1 MAMAAMPL
9 QSQGRSP
16 TSSSNI
22 MSPSKGSRA
31 SASAL
36 VGSAFI
42 MATSA
47 IGPGFITQTTRFT
60 EQLSTSFGFVILCSI
75 VLDIVVQL
83 NIWRVISV
91 SGMRAQDLANRLAPG
106 MGYVL
111 AILIVLGGLAFNI
124 GNVAGAA
131 MGVQVIIGADLWIG
145 VVLSVL
151 ISFFVF
157 WNKEAGK
164 GLDLFS
170 KILGGLMIALI
181 GYIAISSAPP
191 VMKVMHHAV
200 LPETIDTTAIIVLV
214 GGTVGGY
221 ISFAGVHRLLD
232 AGITGD
238 ENISSVSRAAV
249 KGIMLAS
256 AMRILL
262 FLAVLGIVVT
272 GDRLDEGNPAATV
285 FKLAAGDVGYR
296 IFGVVL
302 WCAAITSVVG
312 SAYTSVSFL
321 RTFHSFFEKY
331 HRIII
336 TFFITCSA
344 VIFLIVGRPV
354 SILIIA
360 GALNA
365 FILPLA
371 LGIILLASRGVA
383 IVNQYRHPW
392 WLTIA
397 GWVVVVALGLMCIF
411 SLTSDIGRL
420 WNQ

>member
-1 MAMAAMPL
+1 MWRL
-9 QSQGRSP
+9 EG
-16 TSSSNI
+16 
-22 MSPSKGSRA
+22 SKVA
-31 SASAL
+31 SSAL

-60 EQLSTSFGFVILCSI
+60 EQLTTSFGFIILCSI

-111 AILIVLGGLAFNI
+111 AVLIVLGGLAFNI

-131 MGVQVIIGADLWIG
+131 MGVQVMFGADLWIG
-145 VVLSVL
+145 VVLSVI

-164 GLDLFS
+164 ALDLFS
-170 KILGGLMIALI
+170 KILGAVMIALI
-181 GYIAISSAPP
+181 GYIAFSSAPP

-232 AGITGD
+232 AGISGD
-238 ENISSVSRAAV
+238 KNIRSVSRAAV
-249 KGIMLAS
+249 KGILLAS

-262 FLAVLGIVVT
+262 FLAVLGVVVT
-272 GDRLDEGNPAATV
+272 GATLDEGNPAATV
-285 FKLAAGDVGYR
+285 FKLAGGNVGYR
-296 IFGVVL
+296 IFGLVL

-312 SAYTSVSFL
+312 SAYTSISFL
-321 RTFHSFFEKY
+321 KTFHAFFERHY
-331 HRIII
+331 RIII
-336 TFFITCSA
+336 SFFITCSA
-344 VIFLIVGRPV
+344 VIFLVVGRPV
-354 SILIIA
+354 SILIIV

-371 LGIILLASRGVA
+371 LGIILFASRRAA

-397 GWVVVVALGLMCIF
+397 GWVVVVVLGLMCI
-411 SLTSDIGRL
+411 SVLMSDFERL

>member
-1 MAMAAMPL
+1 
-9 QSQGRSP
+9 
-16 TSSSNI
+16 
-22 MSPSKGSRA
+22 MSASKGSRIA
-31 SASAL
+31 TSAL

-60 EQLSTSFGFVILCSI
+60 EQLTTSFGFIIVCSI
-75 VLDIVVQL
+75 VLDVVVQL

-91 SGMRAQDLANRLAPG
+91 SGMRAQDLANTLAPG

-111 AILIVLGGLAFNI
+111 TILIVLGGLAFNI

-131 MGVQVIIGADLWIG
+131 MGVQVMVGADLWMG
-145 VVLSVL
+145 VVLSVM
-151 ISFFVF
+151 ISLLVF
-157 WNKEAGK
+157 WNKDAGK
-164 GLDLFS
+164 TLDVFS
-170 KILGGLMIALI
+170 KVLGGIMIILI
-181 GYIAISSAPP
+181 GYVAISSGPP
-191 VMKVMHHAV
+191 MKEVMHHAV
-200 LPETIDTTAIIVLV
+200 VPEKIDTTAIIVLV

-221 ISFAGVHRLLD
+221 ISFAGVHRLLE
-232 AGITGD
+232 AGITGQ

-249 KGIMLAS
+249 NGILLAS

-262 FLAVLGIVVT
+262 FLAALGVVVT
-272 GDRLDEGNPAATV
+272 GATLDEGNPAATV
-285 FKLAAGDVGYR
+285 FKLAAGEVGYR

-321 RTFHSFFEKY
+321 RTFHFFFEKH
-331 HRIII
+331 HRMII
-336 TFFITCSA
+336 TFFILCSA

-354 SILIIA
+354 SVLIIA

-371 LGIILLASRGVA
+371 LGIILFASRKAV
-383 IVNQYRHPW
+383 IVNQYRHPRW
-392 WLTIA
+392 MSMT
-397 GWVVVVALGLMCIF
+397 GWVVVLALGLMSIYTL
-411 SLTSDIGRL
+411 LTDLGRL

>member
-1 MAMAAMPL
+1 
-9 QSQGRSP
+9 
-16 TSSSNI
+16 
-22 MSPSKGSRA
+22 MSVSKGSKA
-31 SASAL
+31 VASAL

-47 IGPGFITQTTRFT
+47 IGPGFIIQTTRFT
-60 EQLSTSFGFVILCSI
+60 EQLTTSFGFIIVCSI
-75 VLDIVVQL
+75 LVDVVVQL

-111 AILIVLGGLAFNI
+111 TILIVLGGLAFNI

-131 MGVQVIIGADLWIG
+131 MGIQVMVGADLWIG
-145 VVLSVL
+145 VVLSVI
-151 ISFFVF
+151 ISLFVF

-164 GLDLFS
+164 ALDLFS
-170 KILGGLMIALI
+170 KMLGGIMIALT

-191 VMKVMHHAV
+191 MKEVMHHAV
-200 LPETIDTTAIIVLV
+200 LPEKIDTTAIIVLV

-232 AGITGD
+232 AGISGV
-238 ENISSVSRAAV
+238 ENIPSVSRAAV
-249 KGIMLAS
+249 KGILLAS

-262 FLAVLGIVVT
+262 FLAALSVVVT
-272 GDRLDEGNPAATV
+272 GAALDDGNPAATV
-285 FKLAAGDVGYR
+285 FKLVAGEVGYR

-321 RTFHSFFEKY
+321 RTLHSFFEKY
-331 HRIII
+331 HVIII
-336 TFFITCSA
+336 TFFIISSA
-344 VIFLIVGRPV
+344 VIFLSVGRPV
-354 SILIIA
+354 SILITV

-371 LGIILLASRGVA
+371 LSIILFASRKAV

-392 WLTIA
+392 WMTVA
-397 GWVVVVALGLMCIF
+397 GWVVVFALGLMSIYT
-411 SLTSDIGRL
+411 LVADLGRL

>member
-1 MAMAAMPL
+1 
-9 QSQGRSP
+9 
-16 TSSSNI
+16 
-22 MSPSKGSRA
+22 MSASKGSRVA
-31 SASAL
+31 TSAL
-36 VGSAFI
+36 LGSAFI

-60 EQLSTSFGFVILCSI
+60 EQLTTSFGFIILCSI
-75 VLDIVVQL
+75 VLDVVVQL

-91 SGMRAQDLANRLAPG
+91 SGMRAQDLANTLVPG

-111 AILIVLGGLAFNI
+111 TLLIVLGGLAFNI

-131 MGVQVIIGADLWIG
+131 MGVQVMVGADLWIG
-145 VVLSVL
+145 VVLSVM
-151 ISFFVF
+151 ISLFVF

-164 GLDLFS
+164 TLDLFS
-170 KILGGLMIALI
+170 KILGGVMISLM

-191 VMKVMHHAV
+191 MSEVIHHAV
-200 LPETIDTTAIIVLV
+200 LPEKIDTTAIIVLV

-221 ISFAGVHRLLD
+221 ISFAGVHRLLE
-232 AGITGD
+232 AGITGQ

-262 FLAVLGIVVT
+262 FLAVLGVVVT
-272 GDRLDEGNPAATV
+272 GAALEEGNPAATV
-285 FKLAAGDVGYR
+285 FKLAAGEVGYR

-302 WCAAITSVVG
+302 WCAALTSVVG
-312 SAYTSVSFL
+312 SAFTSVSFL
-321 RTFHSFFEKY
+321 RTFHPFFER
-331 HRIII
+331 HRRIII
-336 TFFITCSA
+336 TFFIICSA

-354 SILIIA
+354 SILITV

-371 LGIILLASRGVA
+371 LGIILFAARKAV

-392 WLTIA
+392 WMIIT
-397 GWVVVVALGLMCIF
+397 GWVVVVALGLMSIYTL
-411 SLTSDIGRL
+411 LTDLGRL

>member
-1 MAMAAMPL
+1 
-9 QSQGRSP
+9 
-16 TSSSNI
+16 
-22 MSPSKGSRA
+22 MSASKGSRIA
-31 SASAL
+31 TSAL

-60 EQLSTSFGFVILCSI
+60 EQLTTSFGFIIVCSI
-75 VLDIVVQL
+75 VLDVVVQL

-91 SGMRAQDLANRLAPG
+91 SGMRAQDLANTLAPG

-111 AILIVLGGLAFNI
+111 TTLIVLGGLAFNI

-131 MGVQVIIGADLWIG
+131 MGVQVMVGADLWMG
-145 VVLSVL
+145 VVLSVM
-151 ISFFVF
+151 ISLLVF
-157 WNKEAGK
+157 WNKDAGK
-164 GLDLFS
+164 TLDVFS
-170 KILGGLMIALI
+170 KVLGGIMIILI
-181 GYIAISSAPP
+181 GYVAISSGPP
-191 VMKVMHHAV
+191 MKEVMHHAV
-200 LPETIDTTAIIVLV
+200 VPEKIDTTAIIVLV

-221 ISFAGVHRLLD
+221 ISFAGVHRLLE
-232 AGITGD
+232 AGITGQ
-238 ENISSVSRAAV
+238 ENISLVSRAAV
-249 KGIMLAS
+249 NGILLAS

-262 FLAVLGIVVT
+262 FLAALGVVVT
-272 GDRLDEGNPAATV
+272 GATLDEGNPAATV
-285 FKLAAGDVGYR
+285 FKLAAGEVGYR

-321 RTFHSFFEKY
+321 RTFHFFFEKH
-331 HRIII
+331 HRMII
-336 TFFITCSA
+336 TFFILCSA

-354 SILIIA
+354 SVLIIA

-371 LGIILLASRGVA
+371 LGIILFASRKAV
-383 IVNQYRHPW
+383 IVNQYRHPRW
-392 WLTIA
+392 MSIT
-397 GWVVVVALGLMCIF
+397 GWVVVLTLGLMSIYTL
-411 SLTSDIGRL
+411 LTDLGRL

>member
-1 MAMAAMPL
+1 
-9 QSQGRSP
+9 
-16 TSSSNI
+16 
-22 MSPSKGSRA
+22 MSASKGSKA
-31 SASAL
+31 AASAL

-60 EQLSTSFGFVILCSI
+60 EQLTTSFGFIIVCSI
-75 VLDIVVQL
+75 VLDVVVQL

-131 MGVQVIIGADLWIG
+131 MGIQVMVGADLWIG
-145 VVLSVL
+145 VVLSVI
-151 ISFFVF
+151 ISLFVF
-157 WNKEAGK
+157 WNKEGGK
-164 GLDLFS
+164 ALDLFS
-170 KILGGLMIALI
+170 KMLGGIMIALMA
-181 GYIAISSAPP
+181 YIAISSAPP
-191 VMKVMHHAV
+191 MKEIMHHAV
-200 LPETIDTTAIIVLV
+200 WPEKIDTTAIIVLV

-221 ISFAGVHRLLD
+221 ISFAGVHRLLE
-232 AGITGD
+232 AGITGP
-238 ENISSVSRAAV
+238 ENIPSVSRAAV

-262 FLAVLGIVVT
+262 FLAVLGVVVT
-272 GDRLDEGNPAATV
+272 GATLDEGNPAATV
-285 FKLAAGDVGYR
+285 FKLAAGEVGYR

-321 RTFHSFFEKY
+321 RTFHSFFEK
-331 HRIII
+331 HHVIII
-336 TFFITCSA
+336 TFFIICSA
-344 VIFLIVGRPV
+344 AIFLIVGRPV
-354 SILIIA
+354 SILITV

-371 LGIILLASRGVA
+371 LGIILFASRKAA

-392 WLTIA
+392 WMTIT
-397 GWVVVVALGLMCIF
+397 GWVVVVALGLMSIYA
-411 SLTSDIGRL
+411 LASDLGRL

>member
-1 MAMAAMPL
+1 
-9 QSQGRSP
+9 
-16 TSSSNI
+16 
-22 MSPSKGSRA
+22 MSPLKGSKA
-31 SASAL
+31 AASAL

-60 EQLSTSFGFVILCSI
+60 EQLTTSFGFIIVCSI

-91 SGMRAQDLANRLAPG
+91 SGMRAQDLANRLVPG

-145 VVLSVL
+145 VVLSVI

-164 GLDLFS
+164 ALDLFS

-191 VMKVMHHAV
+191 MMKVMHHAV

-232 AGITGD
+232 AGITGG
-238 ENISSVSRAAV
+238 ENIPSVSRAAV

-272 GDRLDEGNPAATV
+272 GARLDEGNPAATV
-285 FKLAAGDVGYR
+285 FKLAAGDIGYR

-321 RTFHSFFEKY
+321 RTFHSFFERY

-354 SILIIA
+354 SILIMV

-371 LGIILLASRGVA
+371 LGIILFASRKPA

-411 SLTSDIGRL
+411 TLTSDIGRL

>member
-1 MAMAAMPL
+1 
-9 QSQGRSP
+9 
-16 TSSSNI
+16 
-22 MSPSKGSRA
+22 MSASKGSKA
-31 SASAL
+31 AASAL

-60 EQLSTSFGFVILCSI
+60 EQLTTSFGFIIVCSI
-75 VLDIVVQL
+75 ILDVVVQL
-83 NIWRVISV
+83 NIRRVISA

-111 AILIVLGGLAFNI
+111 TILIVLGGLAFNI

-131 MGVQVIIGADLWIG
+131 MGIQVMVGADLWIG
-145 VVLSVL
+145 VVLSVI
-151 ISFFVF
+151 ISLFIF

-164 GLDLFS
+164 ALDLFS
-170 KILGGLMIALI
+170 KILGGVMIALT

-191 VMKVMHHAV
+191 IKEAMRHAV
-200 LPETIDTTAIIVLV
+200 LPEKIDTTAIIVLV

-221 ISFAGVHRLLD
+221 ISFAGVHRLLE
-232 AGITGD
+232 AGITGA
-238 ENISSVSRAAV
+238 ENIPSVSRAAV

-262 FLAVLGIVVT
+262 FLAVLGVVVT
-272 GDRLDEGNPAATV
+272 GATLDEGNPAATV
-285 FKLAAGDVGYR
+285 FRLAAGEVGYR

-321 RTFHSFFEKY
+321 RTFHSFFEK
-331 HRIII
+331 HHVIII
-336 TFFITCSA
+336 TFFIMSSA

-354 SILIIA
+354 SILITV
-360 GALNA
+360 GAFNA

-371 LGIILLASRGVA
+371 LGIVLFASRKMV

-397 GWVVVVALGLMCIF
+397 GWVVVFVLGIMSIYTLVADL
-411 SLTSDIGRL
+411 GRL

>member
-1 MAMAAMPL
+1 
-9 QSQGRSP
+9 
-16 TSSSNI
+16 
-22 MSPSKGSRA
+22 MSASKGSKIA
-31 SASAL
+31 ASAL
-36 VGSAFI
+36 AGSAFI

-60 EQLSTSFGFVILCSI
+60 EQLTTSLGFVIVCSI

-106 MGYVL
+106 MGYLL

-131 MGVQVIIGADLWIG
+131 MGVQVMVGADFWIGA
-145 VVLSVL
+145 VLSVI
-151 ISFFVF
+151 ISLFVF
-157 WNKEAGK
+157 WNREAGK
-164 GLDLFS
+164 TLDLFS
-170 KILGGLMIALI
+170 KILGGIMIALM

-191 VMKVMHHAV
+191 VTEVMHHAV

-221 ISFAGVHRLLD
+221 ISFAGVHRLLE
-232 AGITGD
+232 AGITGS
-238 ENISSVSRAAV
+238 ENIPSVSRAAV

-272 GDRLDEGNPAATV
+272 GATLDEGNPAATV
-285 FKLAAGDVGYR
+285 FRLAAGEVGYR

-321 RTFHSFFEKY
+321 RTFHSFFERH

-354 SILIIA
+354 SILIVA

-371 LGIILLASRGVA
+371 LGIILLASRKTA

-392 WLTIA
+392 WMIIT
-397 GWVVVVALGLMCIF
+397 GWVVVVALGLMCIYAV
-411 SLTSDIGRL
+411 TSDLGRL

>member
-1 MAMAAMPL
+1 
-9 QSQGRSP
+9 
-16 TSSSNI
+16 
-22 MSPSKGSRA
+22 MSASKGSKVA
-31 SASAL
+31 GSAL

-47 IGPGFITQTTRFT
+47 IGPGFITQTTTFT
-60 EQLSTSFGFVILCSI
+60 ERLTTSFGFIIVCSI

-111 AILIVLGGLAFNI
+111 ATLIVLGGMAFNI

-131 MGVQVIIGADLWIG
+131 MGIQVMVGADLWMG
-145 VVLSVL
+145 VVLSVIVSL
-151 ISFFVF
+151 FIF

-164 GLDLFS
+164 ALDLFS
-170 KILGGLMIALI
+170 KILGGIMIALM

-191 VMKVMHHAV
+191 MTEVMHHAV
-200 LPETIDTTAIIVLV
+200 LPETIDTAAIIVLV

-221 ISFAGVHRLLD
+221 ISFAGVHRLLE
-232 AGITGD
+232 AGITGV
-238 ENISSVSRAAV
+238 ENIPSVSRAAV

-256 AMRILL
+256 TMRILL
-262 FLAVLGIVVT
+262 FLAALGVVVGGAT
-272 GDRLDEGNPAATV
+272 LDEGNPAATV
-285 FKLAAGDVGYR
+285 FKLAAGEVGYR

-336 TFFITCSA
+336 TLFITCSA

-354 SILIIA
+354 SILIVA

-371 LGIILLASRGVA
+371 LGIMLLASRQA
-383 IVNQYRHPW
+383 TIVNQYHHPRW
-392 WLTIA
+392 MTVA
-397 GWVVVVALGLMCIF
+397 GWVVVVALGLM
-411 SLTSDIGRL
+411 SLYTLTADLGRL
-420 WNQ
+420 WNL

>member
-1 MAMAAMPL
+1 
-9 QSQGRSP
+9 
-16 TSSSNI
+16 
-22 MSPSKGSRA
+22 MSASKGSKA
-31 SASAL
+31 ATSAL

-60 EQLSTSFGFVILCSI
+60 EQLTTSFGFIIVCSI
-75 VLDIVVQL
+75 VLDVVVQL

-91 SGMRAQDLANRLAPG
+91 SGMRAQDLANTLAPG

-111 AILIVLGGLAFNI
+111 TILIVLGGLAFNI

-131 MGVQVIIGADLWIG
+131 MGVQVMVGADLWMG
-145 VVLSVL
+145 VVLSVM
-151 ISFFVF
+151 ISLFVF
-157 WNKEAGK
+157 WSKEAGK
-164 GLDLFS
+164 ALDLFS
-170 KILGGLMIALI
+170 KMLGGIMITLM
-181 GYIAISSAPP
+181 GYIAVSSAPP
-191 VMKVMHHAV
+191 MKEVMHHAV
-200 LPETIDTTAIIVLV
+200 LPEKIDTTAIIVLV

-221 ISFAGVHRLLD
+221 ISFAGVHRLLE
-232 AGITGD
+232 AGITGS

-262 FLAVLGIVVT
+262 FLAALGIVVT
-272 GDRLDEGNPAATV
+272 GATLDEGNPAATV
-285 FKLAAGDVGYR
+285 FKLAAGEVGYR
-296 IFGVVL
+296 IFGIVL

-321 RTFHSFFEKY
+321 RTFHSFFERH
-331 HRIII
+331 HRMII
-336 TFFITCSA
+336 TFFIICSA

-371 LGIILLASRGVA
+371 LGIILFASRKAV
-383 IVNQYRHPW
+383 IMNQYRHPW
-392 WLTIA
+392 WMTIA
-397 GWVVVVALGLMCIF
+397 GWMVVVALGLMSIYTL
-411 SLTSDIGRL
+411 LTDLGRL

>member
-1 MAMAAMPL
+1 
-9 QSQGRSP
+9 
-16 TSSSNI
+16 
-22 MSPSKGSRA
+22 MSASKGSRA
-31 SASAL
+31 AASAL
-36 VGSAFI
+36 IGSAFI

-60 EQLSTSFGFVILCSI
+60 EQLTTSFGFIIVCSI
-75 VLDIVVQL
+75 MLDVVVQL

-106 MGYVL
+106 LGYVL
-111 AILIVLGGLAFNI
+111 AILIVVGGLAFNI

-131 MGVQVIIGADLWIG
+131 MGIQVMVGADLWIG
-145 VVLSVL
+145 VVLSVIVSL
-151 ISFFVF
+151 FVF

-164 GLDLFS
+164 ALDLFS
-170 KILGGLMIALI
+170 KILGGVMLALTA
-181 GYIAISSAPP
+181 YIAISSAPP
-191 VMKVMHHAV
+191 MKEVMHHAV
-200 LPETIDTTAIIVLV
+200 LPEKIDTTAIIVLV

-232 AGITGD
+232 AGITGT
-238 ENISSVSRAAV
+238 ENITSVSRAAV

-256 AMRILL
+256 SMRILL
-262 FLAVLGIVVT
+262 FLAALGVVVT
-272 GDRLDEGNPAATV
+272 GATLDEGNPAATV
-285 FKLAAGDVGYR
+285 FKLAAGEVGYR

-321 RTFHSFFEKY
+321 RTFHSFFEK
-331 HRIII
+331 HHVIII
-336 TFFITCSA
+336 TFFIMSSA

-354 SILIIA
+354 SILITV

-371 LGIILLASRGVA
+371 LGIILFASRKAV

-392 WLTIA
+392 WMTIA
-397 GWVVVVALGLMCIF
+397 GWVVVVALGLMSIYTLVADF
-411 SLTSDIGRL
+411 GRL

>member
-1 MAMAAMPL
+1 
-9 QSQGRSP
+9 
-16 TSSSNI
+16 
-22 MSPSKGSRA
+22 MSASKGSKA
-31 SASAL
+31 AASAL
-36 VGSAFI
+36 AGSAFI

-60 EQLSTSFGFVILCSI
+60 EQLTTSFGFVIICSI

-91 SGMRAQDLANRLAPG
+91 SGVRAQDLANRLAPG
-106 MGYVL
+106 MGYLL

-131 MGVQVIIGADLWIG
+131 MGVQVMVGADLWIG
-145 VVLSVL
+145 VVFSVL

-157 WNKEAGK
+157 WYKEAGK
-164 GLDLFS
+164 ALDTFS
-170 KILGGLMIALI
+170 KILGGTMIALMA
-181 GYIAISSAPP
+181 YIAISSSPP
-191 VMKVMHHAV
+191 VMEVMHRAV
-200 LPETIDTTAIIVLV
+200 LPETIDTTAILVLV

-221 ISFAGVHRLLD
+221 ISFAGIHRLVE
-232 AGITGD
+232 AGVTGQ
-238 ENISSVSRAAV
+238 ENVGFVSRAAV

-256 AMRILL
+256 TMRILL
-262 FLAVLGIVVT
+262 YLAVLGIVVA
-272 GDRLDEGNPAATV
+272 GAALDEGNPAATV

-321 RTFHSFFEKY
+321 RTFHNFFVT
-331 HRIII
+331 HQRIFI
-336 TFFITCSA
+336 TFFISCSA
-344 VIFLIVGRPV
+344 AIFLIVGRPV

-371 LGIILLASRGVA
+371 LGVILFASRKAVL
-383 IVNQYRHPW
+383 VNQYHHPW
-392 WLTIA
+392 WMIIA
-397 GWVVVVALGLMCIF
+397 GWVVVAALGSMCIYT
-411 SLTSDIGRL
+411 LTSDLGRL